1 MDLFDLIL
9 LFASVIISG
18 SVYFLIKNPSTN
30 FLKLL
35 LSFSGAFLFAIS
47 VLHLMPEVYKN
58 SGASIGI
65 WIMLGFFLQI
75 VLELFSEGI
84 EHGHIHVHSHHHGA
98 FPLSMILSLSLHS
111 FLEGMPL
118 ATISDGDALIQ
129 HTHSHSHEHSLL
141 YGIILHHI
149 PVAFALV
156 SMLIASG
163 ISKTKTF
170 FYLFVFASM
179 APLGAVAGILFQE
192 NAIGGFENYYNNI
205 MALVIGIFL
214 HISTT
219 ILFESGNGHRFNI
232 YKLLAIITGGL
243 IGIISFGI

>member
-1 MDLFDLIL
+1 MDYFDIFL

-18 SVYFLIKNPSTN
+18 GVYFFIKNPSKN

-35 LSFSGAFLFAIS
+35 LSFSGAFLFAIT

-98 FPLSMILSLSLHS
+98 FPLTMMISLSLHS

-118 ATISDGDALIQ
+118 ATVSEIGATHD
-129 HTHSHSHEHSLL
+129 HSHGHSLL
-141 YGIILHHI
+141 YGIMLHHI

-163 ISKTKTF
+163 VSKAQTF
-170 FYLFVFASM
+170 IYLVIFASM
-179 APLGAVAGILFQE
+179 APIGALIGILFQE
-192 NAIGGFENYYNNI
+192 QALGDFENYYNNI

-219 ILFESGNGHRFNI
+219 ILFESGSDHRFNI
-232 YKLLAIITGGL
+232 YKLMAITTGGL
-243 IGIISFGI
+243 IGIFSFGL

>member
-1 MDLFDLIL
+1 MDYFDLFL
-9 LFASVIISG
+9 LFASVILSG
-18 SVYFLIKNPSTN
+18 GVYFFIKNPSKN

-35 LSFSGAFLFAIS
+35 LSFSGAFLFAIT
-47 VLHLMPEVYKN
+47 VLHLMPEVYQN

-65 WIMLGFFLQI
+65 WIMVGFFLQI

-98 FPLSMILSLSLHS
+98 FPLTMMISLSLHS

-118 ATISDGDALIQ
+118 ATISEIGATHD
-129 HTHSHSHEHSLL
+129 HSHGHSLL

-163 ISKTKTF
+163 VSKAKTF
-170 FYLFVFASM
+170 IYLAIFASM
-179 APLGAVAGILFQE
+179 APFGALLGIL
-192 NAIGGFENYYNNI
+192 I
-205 MALVIGIFL
+205 ALMVPI
-214 HISTT
+214 
-219 ILFESGNGHRFNI
+219 N
-232 YKLLAIITGGL
+232 
-243 IGIISFGI
+243 